1 MIIWYEIQVIINP
14 FIWEILLTLIENNLG
29 PVFELGED
37 EYKLPPYV
45 DALIFKDQIFE
56 DDPEME
62 RRTRKKRSF
71 EQLSTQAPDGT
82 GDESDDENEPILGGG
97 GGSNNGSGLPLP
109 DLNTS
114 RLNES
119 LTETDLSDNPF
130 LRPVRLP
137 RTPKKQ
143 RDWNDIY
150 NVPR

>member
-1 MIIWYEIQVIINP
+1 
-14 FIWEILLTLIENNLG
+14 
-29 PVFELGED
+29 
-37 EYKLPPYV
+37 
-45 DALIFKDQIFE
+45 
-56 DDPEME
+56 ME

-143 RDWNDIY
+143 RD
-150 NVPR
+150 